1 MIQEMTVYAI
11 VFFVTIGIMLIL
23 CIDVISRSR
32 PVKLST
38 KKEMEIQMDGAQT
51 STDHYEKNLAFP
63 FYVDC
68 TQSSDQERIEH

>member
-23 CIDVISRSR
+23 CIDVITRSR

-38 KKEMEIQMDGAQT
+38 KKKMEIQIDRNQAP
-51 STDHYEKNLAFP
+51 TDHYEKNLAFP

-68 TQSSDQERIEH
+68 TQNSDQQRVEH

>member
-51 STDHYEKNLAFP
+51 STDHYEKILLSPSMSTVLKAPIKN
-63 FYVDC
+63 V
-68 TQSSDQERIEH
+68 